1 MEAMGI
7 EKIETGAGKLQIA
20 KSPISV
26 DIIDVESIP
35 DEYKQVVTE
44 IKVDKKKIYLCKI
57 IGKRDYVTKN
67 NETYYYLK
75 FLINDEEREF
85 LVAKDKY
92 DIFTE
97 GMNGQLTLLLDK
109 VFIDFTII

>member
-1 MEAMGI
+1 MKILFFTFAAGSA
-7 EKIETGAGKLQIA
+7 IETNN
-20 KSPISV
+20 SF
-26 DIIDVESIP
+26 
-35 DEYKQVVTE
+35 
-44 IKVDKKKIYLCKI
+44 
-57 IGKRDYVTKN
+57 N

-92 DIFTE
+92 DVFNE

>member
-1 MEAMGI
+1 MLNFYVIDKTNLIIIILGVFILFLFFAAI
-7 EKIETGAGKLQIA
+7 YKNIKKIKIKKE
-20 KSPISV
+20 
-26 DIIDVESIP
+26 
-35 DEYKQVVTE
+35 
-44 IKVDKKKIYLCKI
+44 KVDKKKIYLCKI
-57 IGKRDYVTKN
+57 IGKREYVTKN

-97 GMNGQLTLLLDK
+97 GMNGQLTLLRDK